1 MKKKL
6 LLLGLALVMV
16 AGFLVGC
23 GGSSGSGGS
32 GDGGADT
39 SGLPYDGVTLTL
51 WGGNTELGDNAGF
64 QALRQKATETLGM
77 TFEIELNPGGTDG
90 DNIIKT
96 KLASGDV
103 ADIINY
109 NTGSLFMALNPKNNF
124 LDITDEPFAQ
134 KFDDSFKSVVSVDG
148 RVYGAPQTTTQAGA
162 VVYWKPDYEELGL
175 EVPKTWAD
183 FLANC
188 DALEAAGKTSVLLTC
203 GDTWSTQVLLLGDL
217 YNVLAEEPTFAE
229 DFTAGTAKFATTPAA
244 LRSWEKYTDLVGRYN
259 ADASAATYQE
269 GIEAMGKGEATHWII
284 LTQSIPEILR
294 NHPESAENIGV
305 FGIPGDNPENAGLTV
320 WEPNGWAIYADT
332 PNKEAALAFMEF
344 WFEEENMDT
353 YIELFGANG
362 PSCIKGY
369 TLPESVC
376 PAIRVDMQSYFD
388 EGKTAP
394 ALEFLSP
401 IKGTICEQ
409 LTTAMALGQGD
420 AAESAAVYDD
430 NCKKSAVQQGLNWN

>member
-1 MKKKL
+1 M
-6 LLLGLALVMV
+6 
-16 AGFLVGC
+16 
-23 GGSSGSGGS
+23 
-32 GDGGADT
+32 
-39 SGLPYDGVTLTL
+39 
-51 WGGNTELGDNAGF
+51 
-64 QALRQKATETLGM
+64 
-77 TFEIELNPGGTDG
+77 
-90 DNIIKT
+90 
-96 KLASGDV
+96 
-103 ADIINY
+103 
-109 NTGSLFMALNPKNNF
+109 
-124 LDITDEPFAQ
+124 
-134 KFDDSFKSVVSVDG
+134 
-148 RVYGAPQTTTQAGA
+148 
-162 VVYWKPDYEELGL
+162 
-175 EVPKTWAD
+175 
-183 FLANC
+183 
-188 DALEAAGKTSVLLTC
+188 
-203 GDTWSTQVLLLGDL
+203 
-217 YNVLAEEPTFAE
+217 
-229 DFTAGTAKFATTPAA
+229 
-244 LRSWEKYTDLVGRYN
+244 GRYN

-269 GIEAMGKGEATHWII
+269 SIEAMGKGEATLWII

-305 FGIPGDNPENAGLTV
+305 FGIPGDDPENAGLTV

-420 AAESAAVYDD
+420 AAESAAAYDD
-430 NCKKSAVQQGLNWN
+430 DCKKSAVQQGLNWN